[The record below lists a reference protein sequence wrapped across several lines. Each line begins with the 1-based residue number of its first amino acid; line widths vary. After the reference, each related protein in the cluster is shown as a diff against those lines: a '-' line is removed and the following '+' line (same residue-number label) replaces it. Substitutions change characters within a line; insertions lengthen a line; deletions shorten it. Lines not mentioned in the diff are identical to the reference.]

1 MIITIGLT
9 ITQIG
14 GYQVLEL
21 IILMIIIDFITLG
34 AIVELQRKEKG
45 SNELIPKLDGIE
57 NVCKDILTHI
67 TSPNPGFEEKL
78 QKQKEDI
85 SYILDKVAKRSMEL
99 EERINVFG
107 RALANSIDILK
118 LNLNHKEESKTD
130 EVDSS
135 IGETVFIDEE
145 EEKE

>member
-1 MIITIGLT
+1 
-9 ITQIG
+9 
-14 GYQVLEL
+14 
-21 IILMIIIDFITLG
+21 
-34 AIVELQRKEKG
+34 
-45 SNELIPKLDGIE
+45 LIPKLDGIE
-57 NVCKDILTHI
+57 KSCKDILTHI

-107 RALANSIDILK
+107 RALANSIDTLK
-118 LNLNHKEESKTD
+118 LNLDHKEENKT
-130 EVDSS
+130 EET